1 MGFLP
6 YLSDNFPK
14 IGLNKNC
21 TNEYTATTTPIAVS
35 STNNSILANV
45 GRMGISIPNPSKSIN
60 TVKNIKL
67 SADFFLNKLFLN
79 NNC

>member
-1 MGFLP
+1 
-6 YLSDNFPK
+6 
-14 IGLNKNC
+14 
-21 TNEYTATTTPIAVS
+21 
-35 STNNSILANV
+35 V
-45 GRMGISIPNPSKSIN
+45 GRMGISIPNPRRSIN